1 MKGNKMKATELLRAD
16 HQIVLEKLGILETS
30 LGLTGEDSLKSI
42 KEVVNFLSGEL
53 ERHLLNEEEALF
65 PPLEEF
71 LGREGG
77 PIGVMLAEHEDLRKT
92 LEILRQTLK
101 RENVESKELSLY
113 GGRVIEVLR
122 SHIFKEDNI
131 LFPMAEMHLDEA
143 ELEEIGRK
151 MKGEKREGPQASPF
165 ILDVR
170 ALPPWERHPKIFD
183 IFDGLKKGEALK
195 IINDHDP
202 RPLHYQFIMERPG
215 QFEWQSKEISPR
227 EWEAV
232 ITRL

>member
-1 MKGNKMKATELLRAD
+1 MKATELLRAD

-30 LGLTGEDSLKSI
+30 MARAGEGSLKSV
-42 KEVVNFLSGEL
+42 KEVVDFLSGEL
-53 ERHLLNEEEALF
+53 ERHLIDEENALF
-65 PPLEEF
+65 PALEEF

-77 PIGVMLAEHEDLRKT
+77 PIGVMLAEHEDIRKT
-92 LEILRQTLK
+92 LEMLRQTLN
-101 RENVESKELSLY
+101 RENVEPKELSLY
-113 GGRVIEVLR
+113 GGRILEVLR
-122 SHIFKEDNI
+122 SHIFKEENI
-131 LFPMAEMHLDEA
+131 LFPIAEMHLEEA
-143 ELEEIGRK
+143 RLEEMGQK
-151 MKGEKREGPQASPF
+151 MKAEKGEGQRASPI

-170 ALPPWERHPKIFD
+170 PLPPWERHPKIFD
-183 IFDGLKKGEALK
+183 IFDGLKKGEILK

-215 QFEWQSKEISPR
+215 QFEWESREISPR

>member
-1 MKGNKMKATELLRAD
+1 MKATELLRAD
-16 HQIVLEKLGILETS
+16 HQIVLEKLRTLEVS
-30 LGLTGEDSLKSI
+30 LARTGEDSLKSV
-42 KEVVNFLSGEL
+42 KEVVDFLSGEL
-53 ERHLLNEEEALF
+53 ERHLLDEENALF
-65 PPLEEF
+65 PALEEF

-92 LEILRQTLK
+92 LEMVRQTLS
-101 RENVESKELSLY
+101 RGNIEPKELNLY
-113 GGRVIEVLR
+113 GDRVLEVLR

-131 LFPMAEMHLDEA
+131 LFPMAEMHLE
-143 ELEEIGRK
+143 EPRLEEIRQKIKAG
-151 MKGEKREGPQASPF
+151 KGEEPQVSPF

-170 ALPPWERHPKIFD
+170 PFPPWERHPKIFD
-183 IFDGLKKGEALK
+183 IFDGLKKGETLK

-215 QFEWQSKEISPR
+215 QFEWQSREISPR